1 MTEQGM
7 VRTDSTGRGADVEAH
22 ADKQPVALELRD
34 LRTEFR
40 IGGQWHAAVRDVSFS
55 VRRNETLAVVGE
67 SGSGKSVT
75 ALSVLRLLPATGA
88 RHGGGQILL
97 EGRDLAAL
105 SEKEMARLRGDALAM
120 IFQEPMTSLNPTMRV
135 GDQIAE
141 AIRQHRKVSWK
152 EARAEALQA
161 LEEVKIPAAASR
173 YDDYPHQFSGG
184 MRQRVMI
191 AMALACKPKVL
202 LADEPTTALDVTIQA
217 QILSLLADLKTAR
230 GMAVV
235 FITHNLG
242 VVAQIADRVAVMYAG
257 EVVETADV
265 DTLFA
270 APTHPYTEALLHAM
284 PRVDTDAESLDP
296 IPGSVPAITAIPAG
310 CAYAPRCPLKQP
322 VCETTRPALN
332 GIGGGHAVRCLVRA
346 PGNGLPAARPGA
358 ESTPAA
364 SATAPGSPSEVQV

>member
-1 MTEQGM
+1 MKETILKAGAK
-7 VRTDSTGRGADVEAH
+7 DGRAPADTAGAV
-22 ADKQPVALELRD
+22 LELRD

-40 IGGQWHAAVRDVSFS
+40 IGGAWHAAVRDVSLS

-75 ALSVLRLLPATGA
+75 ALSILRLLPATGA
-88 RHGGGQILL
+88 RHAGGRILL
-97 EGRDLAAL
+97 EGRDLATL
-105 SEKEMARLRGDALAM
+105 PEKEMSRLRGDAMAM

-135 GDQIAE
+135 GEQIAE
-141 AIRQHRKVSWK
+141 AIRQHRDVSWK

-270 APTHPYTEALLHAM
+270 YPTHPYTEALLRAM

-296 IPGSVPAITAIPAG
+296 IAGSVPAITAIPPG
-310 CAYAPRCPLKQP
+310 CAYAPRCPLRQAA
-322 VCETTRPALN
+322 CEASRPALN
-332 GIGGGHAVRCLVRA
+332 DIGGEHGVRCLVRA
-346 PGNGLPAARPGA
+346 PA
-358 ESTPAA
+358 ST
-364 SATAPGSPSEVQV
+364 SRSPMTGPSDSKVQA